1 MRWLLRI
8 RLYGSTPWKA
18 VFKSGTAVGSEEFI
32 RRLVGS
38 EDKAFPTGHKT
49 PPVNFTVGENKLKT
63 LRNLRVLR
71 KK

>member
-1 MRWLLRI
+1 M
-8 RLYGSTPWKA
+8 GSDPMD
-18 VFKSGTAVGSEEFI
+18 EPI

-38 EDKAFPTGHKT
+38 TDEAFPTGHKT
-49 PPVNFTVGENKLKT
+49 PPVNFMVGEKELKT

>member
-1 MRWLLRI
+1 MKSVLRVTEGHASM
-8 RLYGSTPWKA
+8 GSDHMDEP
-18 VFKSGTAVGSEEFI
+18 I

-38 EDKAFPTGHKT
+38 MDEAFSVGHKT